1 VKKYVIAGVLIAA
14 FVTPDLAEE
23 VYVVF
28 DPASHK
34 CDAMLLPE
42 N

>member
-1 VKKYVIAGVLIAA
+1 VKKYVTACALIAA
-14 FVTPDLAEE
+14 FVIPDLAEE

-28 DPASHK
+28 DPASHT